1 MTVFDMVR
9 EAVDTLGGETTNV
22 AVRDWILEHHPGT
35 NPNTIQNWI
44 TACTVN
50 HNSRIHYAE
59 NSNPRRADSKYDFL
73 FRPVRGLLER
83 YDPGKHGE
91 WEIFE
96 WEDGRLGV
104 RQVRTEIGE
113 EEGTEV
119 RSGTGFAAEDHLRD
133 YLAKH
138 LDLIEQGLELYV
150 DDEGRNGVE
159 YFIEVGK
166 IDILAVDKDSG
177 FVVIELKVSRGPDAV
192 AGQVLRYKNWVKVNL
207 AGNKLTR
214 GIIVAGHVSDKI
226 LYAIASDPEVTA
238 REYELSLSLREIPK
252 P

>member
-1 MTVFDMVR
+1 
-9 EAVDTLGGETTNV
+9 
-22 AVRDWILEHHPGT
+22 
-35 NPNTIQNWI
+35 
-44 TACTVN
+44 
-50 HNSRIHYAE
+50 
-59 NSNPRRADSKYDFL
+59 
-73 FRPVRGLLER
+73 
-83 YDPGKHGE
+83 
-91 WEIFE
+91 
-96 WEDGRLGV
+96 
-104 RQVRTEIGE
+104 
-113 EEGTEV
+113 
-119 RSGTGFAAEDHLRD
+119 
-133 YLAKH
+133 
-138 LDLIEQGLELYV
+138 
-150 DDEGRNGVE
+150 
-159 YFIEVGK
+159 VGK